1 MEISFV
7 RVTDQNARFY
17 LNDCWPAFAN
27 SVRREMSSG
36 VPTLAIE
43 DVRIYDNTS
52 VLFDEMLVHRLGL
65 IPLRTDLSAHVPK
78 DQCSCQGAG
87 CPACTATYTLS
98 VEGPRM
104 VYSNDLIPQDS
115 TSAPVSENVPIV
127 KLNEDQKIVVEAKA
141 HLSTGKDHAKYQATT
156 ACGYKNYPVI
166 TIDEHCDA
174 CGMCVDECPRGVLGT
189 EDGKAVVVEGKL
201 EDCSLC
207 KLCERACLSA
217 SIGAESSIR
226 VNPDP
231 SRFIFTVEGDGALPV
246 VTVLSTAVGNIRKK
260 AADLETI
267 LSDVTTPGKEK
278 ETS

>member
-1 MEISFV
+1 MEITFV
-7 RVTDQNARFY
+7 RVADNLARFY
-17 LNDCWPAFAN
+17 LTDSWPAFAN
-27 SVRREMSSG
+27 TIRREMISG

-65 IPLRTDLSAHVPK
+65 IPLRTDLSTHVPK
-78 DQCSCQGAG
+78 EECSCQGVG
-87 CPACTATYTLS
+87 CPTCTATYTLS
-98 VEGPRM
+98 VEGPRT

-115 TSAPVSENVPIV
+115 ASGPVHENVPIV
-127 KLNEDQKIVVEAKA
+127 KLIGDQKVVVEAKA
-141 HLSTGKDHAKYQATT
+141 HLSTGKNHAKWQATT

-166 TIDEHCDA
+166 VIDEQCDG
-174 CGMCVDECPRGVLGT
+174 CGMCVDDCPRGVLGT
-189 EDGKAVVVEGKL
+189 EKGKVAVMEGKL

-231 SRFIFTVEGDGALPV
+231 TRFIFTVEGDGSLPV
-246 VTVLSTAVGNIRKK
+246 VSVLSTAVENIRKK
-260 AADLETI
+260 ATDLETI
-267 LSDVTTPGKEK
+267 LSDVSGKEAP
-278 ETS
+278 

>member
-1 MEISFV
+1 MEITFV
-7 RVTDQNARFY
+7 RVADNLARFY
-17 LNDCWPAFAN
+17 LTDSWPAFAN
-27 SVRREMSSG
+27 SIRREMISG

-65 IPLRTDLSAHVPK
+65 IPLKTDLSTHVPK
-78 DQCSCQGAG
+78 EECSCQGAG
-87 CPACTATYTLS
+87 CPTCTATYTLS
-98 VEGPRM
+98 VEGPRT

-115 TSAPVSENVPIV
+115 TSGPIHENIPLV
-127 KLNEDQKIVVEAKA
+127 KLNKDQKVVVEARA
-141 HLSTGKDHAKYQATT
+141 HLSTGKNHAKWQATT

-166 TIDEHCDA
+166 VIDEQCDG
-174 CGMCVDECPRGVLGT
+174 CGMCADDCPRGVLGI
-189 EDGKAVVVEGKL
+189 ENGKVTVVEGKL

-231 SRFIFTVEGDGALPV
+231 TRFIFTVEGDGSLPV
-246 VTVLSTAVGNIRKK
+246 VEVLSTAVENIKKK
-260 AADLETI
+260 ATDLETI
-267 LSDVTTPGKEK
+267 LSDVSGRETP
-278 ETS
+278 

>member
-1 MEISFV
+1 MEITFV
-7 RVTDQNARFY
+7 RVADNLARFY
-17 LNDCWPAFAN
+17 LTDSWPAFAN
-27 SVRREMSSG
+27 SIRREMMSG

-65 IPLRTDLSAHVPK
+65 IPLRTDLPSHVPK

-87 CPACTATYTLS
+87 CPTCTATYTLS
-98 VEGPRM
+98 VEGPRT

-115 TSAPVSENVPIV
+115 TSAPVHENVPIV
-127 KLNEDQKIVVEAKA
+127 KLNEDQKVVVEARA
-141 HLSTGKDHAKYQATT
+141 HLSTGKNHAKWQPTT

-166 TIDEHCDA
+166 VIDEQCDG
-174 CGMCVDECPRGVLGT
+174 CGMCSDDCPRGVLAI
-189 EDGKAVVVEGKL
+189 EKGKVSVVEGKL

-226 VNPDP
+226 VNTDP
-231 SRFIFTVEGDGALPV
+231 ARFIFTVEGDGSLPV
-246 VTVLSTAVGNIRKK
+246 VDVLSTAVQNIRKK
-260 AADLETI
+260 ATDLETI
-267 LSDVTTPGKEK
+267 ISDVSGKEAP
-278 ETS
+278 

>member
-1 MEISFV
+1 MEITFV
-7 RVTDQNARFY
+7 RVADNLARFY
-17 LNDCWPAFAN
+17 LTDSWPAFAN
-27 SVRREMSSG
+27 TIRREMISG

-65 IPLRTDLSAHVPK
+65 IPLRTDLPSHVPK
-78 DQCSCQGAG
+78 EECSCQGAG
-87 CPACTATYTLS
+87 CPTCTATYTLS
-98 VEGPRM
+98 VEGPRT

-115 TSAPVSENVPIV
+115 ASAPVHENIPIV
-127 KLNEDQKIVVEAKA
+127 KLTGDQKVVVEARA
-141 HLSTGKDHAKYQATT
+141 HLSTGKHHAKWQPTT

-166 TIDEHCDA
+166 VIDEQCDG
-174 CGMCVDECPRGVLGT
+174 CGMCVDDCPRGVLGI
-189 EDGKAVVVEGKL
+189 EKGKVAVVEGKL

-231 SRFIFTVEGDGALPV
+231 TRFIFTVEGDGSLPV
-246 VTVLSTAVGNIRKK
+246 VAVLSTAVANIRKK
-260 AADLETI
+260 ATDLETI
-267 LSDVTTPGKEK
+267 LSDVSGRETP
-278 ETS
+278 